1 MTSVNNNWTDNLL
14 VKEKDGQIHRLKSK
28 QSFLSQST
36 APAND
41 QFSHTLGTDF
51 SFHPDD
57 HGELLQ
63 LAKGLPVD
71 DSKKYSISKIVDR
84 LIDKQGLHFDN
95 VNKAKFTSLL
105 FDFFRGRKKSFVVR
119 EALATQILSDNKPID
134 NILVDSIVSVI
145 KGIKNKIDTVGGLV
159 VDTEVSAPAPEPVPE
174 PVPESA
180 PKSLPIPRI
189 EPVATP
195 KLEPKIESETIA
207 VPVKSVSAI
216 PKSLPKVIRPQSPA
230 LPKKQVADV
239 KYEKP
244 SMHATLMGPIQEL
257 QSLTLKNFRYLGDNA
272 QARIDK
278 IYDKMHVLERQSFSK
293 KAEGIKAWRQS
304 PTYQLYL
311 SLGADSM
318 SQGQDILKTIDQY
331 TKENKETLTL
341 EEFSAISDLNKMIR
355 F

>member
-41 QFSHTLGTDF
+41 QFSHALGTDF

-57 HGELLQ
+57 HRELLQ

-84 LIDKQGLHFDN
+84 LIEKQGLHFDS
-95 VNKAKFTSLL
+95 VNKQKFASLL

-119 EALATQILSDNKPID
+119 ETLATQILSDNKPVD
-134 NILVDSIVSVI
+134 NILVDSIVSVV

-159 VDTEVSAPAPEPVPE
+159 VDTEISEPEPE
-174 PVPESA
+174 PAKPM
-180 PKSLPIPRI
+180 PQPIPAPRI

-195 KLEPKIESETIA
+195 KLEAKIEPVTIA

-216 PKSLPKVIRPQSPA
+216 PKSLPKVIRPQSPV

-239 KYEKP
+239 KYDKP
-244 SMHATLMGPIQEL
+244 SAHASLMGPIQEL
-257 QSLTLKNFRYLGDNA
+257 QVLTLKNFRYLANDA
-272 QARIDK
+272 QGRINK
-278 IYDKMHVLERQSFSK
+278 IYEKIHILEKQSFTK
-293 KAEGIKAWRQS
+293 KAEGIKAWRAC
-304 PTYQLYL
+304 PVYHLYL

-318 SQGQDILKTIDQY
+318 SQGQDIAKTIDQY